1 MSQKLEFKKTEE
13 KEFWTDL
20 VIYLISLVTHVWML
34 ISDNKLSKKKN
45 NIISLINIINYFH
58 HSNYSA

>member
-34 ISDNKLSKKKN
+34 V
-45 NIISLINIINYFH
+45 IINSPRKRITSFR
-58 HSNYSA
+58 